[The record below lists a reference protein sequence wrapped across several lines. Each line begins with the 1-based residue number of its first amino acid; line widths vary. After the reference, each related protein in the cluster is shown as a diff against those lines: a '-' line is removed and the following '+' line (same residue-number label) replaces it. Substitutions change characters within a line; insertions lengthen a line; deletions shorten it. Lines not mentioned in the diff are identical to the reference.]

1 MHYALSLPNGGAE
14 ARTLVEFAT
23 LAEEA
28 GWEAVFLEDYIIWQ
42 GQAEVPTYDPWVLL
56 GAMAM
61 VTKRLRLGTMV
72 TPLSRRRPWKV
83 ACEAIT
89 LDHLS
94 GGRVTLGVGL
104 GDTDWDSISFGHFG
118 EITDPRKRAKRLDE
132 GLDILAGLWSGE
144 PFSYHGE
151 YFSIEETTLLPRPV
165 QTPRIPIWVGG
176 AYPFKGPI
184 RRAARWDGACPYK
197 HETHFMTSEDVRA
210 YKASIYENR
219 PSNQPF
225 DICLG
230 GSPRRDDWEEEKAY
244 MHALAEAGM
253 TWWCE
258 YVPPDVPEYMRKCI
272 ERGPLRID

>member
-1 MHYALSLPNGGAE
+1 MHYALTLPNGGPD
-14 ARTLVEFAT
+14 ARTLVEFAA

-42 GQAEVPTYDPWVLL
+42 GHAEVPTYDPWVLM
-56 GAMAM
+56 GAMAQ
-61 VTKRLRLGTMV
+61 VTKNLRLGTMV

-83 ACEAIT
+83 AREAVT

-94 GGRVTLGVGL
+94 AGRLTLGVGL
-104 GDTDWDSISFGHFG
+104 GDADWDRTSFSYFG
-118 EITDPRKRAKRLDE
+118 EITDPKTRAKRLDE
-132 GLDILAGLWSGE
+132 GLDILAGLWSGK

-151 YFSIEETTLLPRPV
+151 HYEIEETTLLPKPV

-176 AYPFKGPI
+176 AYPFKGPML
-184 RRAARWDGACPYK
+184 RAARWDGACPYK
-197 HETHFMTSEDVRA
+197 HKTHFMLPDDLRD
-210 YKASIYENR
+210 YKAFIYENR

-230 GSPRRDDWEEEKAY
+230 GSPRRDDWGEEKAY
-244 MHALAEAGM
+244 IHALAEAGM

-258 YVPPDVPEYMRKCI
+258 YVPPNEPDYMRKCI

>member
-1 MHYALSLPNGGAE
+1 MHYALSLPNGGPE
-14 ARTLVEFAT
+14 ARTLVEFAA
-23 LAEEA
+23 LADEA
-28 GWEAVFLEDYIIWQ
+28 GWEAVFLEDYIVWQ

-56 GAMAM
+56 GAMAS

-72 TPLSRRRPWKV
+72 TPLERRRPWKI
-83 ACEAIT
+83 AREAVT

-94 GGRVTLGVGL
+94 AGRVTLGVGL
-104 GDTDWDSISFGHFG
+104 GDTVTDDPSFSHFG

-132 GLDILAGLWSGE
+132 GLDILIGLWSGE

-151 YFSIEETTLLPRPV
+151 YYNIEETTLLPKPV
-165 QTPRIPIWVGG
+165 QTPRIPIWLGG
-176 AYPFKGPI
+176 AYPFKGPM

-197 HETHFMTSEDVRA
+197 YETHFMMPDDVRL
-210 YKASIYENR
+210 YKAFIDENR
-219 PSNQPF
+219 PPHQPF

-230 GSPRRDDWEEEKAY
+230 GSPRREDWEEEKAY
-244 MHALAEAGM
+244 MRSLAEAGM

-258 YVPPDVPEYMRKCI
+258 YIPPDEPGYMRKCI